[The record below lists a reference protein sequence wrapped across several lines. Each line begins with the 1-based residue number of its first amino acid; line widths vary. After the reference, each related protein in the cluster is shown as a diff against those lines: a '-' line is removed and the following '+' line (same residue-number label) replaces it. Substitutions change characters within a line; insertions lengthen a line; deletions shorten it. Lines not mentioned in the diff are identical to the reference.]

1 MMNKTLTVF
10 TQNRKIAAGSLADVI
25 RTIKALPVTPEALFI
40 FDDQTGTRLEIDFS
54 GEANAV
60 YASAVQT
67 YPEFHDNSASENTPE
82 IKQRGR
88 PKLGVISKEVT
99 LLPRQWEWLASQR
112 GGASATLRRLVDE
125 AKKATTA
132 VEQQRKIIESAYK
145 FLSEMAGNLPDYDEC
160 LRALFANDAATFEK
174 LTRTWPQDI
183 REHAIKMAFN
193 Q

>member
-10 TQNRKIAAGSLADVI
+10 TRNRKIAAGSLADVI

-54 GEANAV
+54 GEVNAV

-125 AKKATTA
+125 AKR
-132 VEQQRKIIESAYK
+132 QPPPLNNS
-145 FLSEMAGNLPDYDEC
+145 
-160 LRALFANDAATFEK
+160 EK
-174 LTRTWPQDI
+174 LLNPHISFYQKWPVIYRTMTN
-183 REHAIKMAFN
+183 A
-193 Q
+193 

>member
-10 TQNRKIAAGSLADVI
+10 TRNRKIAAGSLAGVI

-67 YPEFHDNSASENTPE
+67 YPEFHDNAASENTPE

-125 AKKATTA
+125 AKKATAA